1 MAIGYEY
8 AYVLKNEEDA
18 QVVSEFIEVDLSEV
32 TSVAGVV
39 SAVLAPLEKA
49 YADAVENG
57 ENIQTNP
64 DGFLSENDERKYGYR
79 FSIPQEEVLA
89 LGLEDDFS

>member
-8 AYVLKNEEDA
+8 AYVLKSDEDKK
-18 QVVSEFIEVDLSEV
+18 VVSEFIEVDLTEV

-39 SAVLAPLEKA
+39 AAVLAPLEKA
-49 YADAVENG
+49 YADAVDKG
-57 ENIQTNP
+57 EDIQTNP
-64 DGFLSENDERKYGYR
+64 DGFIAENDERKYGYR
-79 FSIPQEEVLA
+79 FSIPQAEVLA